1 MEGCQ
6 GTLHT
11 NRPVRGA
18 TGAFWCQERMQPS
31 EHVRMHELSVDVWP
45 VAAALLTL
53 FVWTLISDFSVSFTM
68 LPHHLET
75 DPSLVLPWG
84 WEWANQPSYFRSQR
98 CPQTAAPKSLSKLT
112 FSIDY
117 YWRHTYSCIPPASSL
132 QDSRHLVFLATQL
145 IKIVQTPYH
154 IKRVTGSGNFSSGQ
168 VRNST
173 STTVHCSLNFGRVE
187 SVETWLRDT
196 DNFY

>member
-11 NRPVRGA
+11 NKPVRGA

-132 QDSRHLVFLATQL
+132 QDSRHLVFLTTQL

-154 IKRVTGSGNFSSGQ
+154 IKRDQKGHRKRQFFQRPGEKFYEQNSALQPEFWKSGVSWDLAARHG
-168 VRNST
+168 
-173 STTVHCSLNFGRVE
+173 
-187 SVETWLRDT
+187 
-196 DNFY
+196 